1 MTVNLTFVG
10 DLWCILALNNLS
22 GQLFDYYTVVLNFD
36 RKSGFYFSL
45 YFVFCSGMSGTADL
59 ALNVVTTN
67 KGAGARVRVCVCVC
81 TCVRACVRACVCVCV
96 CVCVY

>member
-22 GQLFDYYTVVLNFD
+22 GKLFDYYTLILNFD

-45 YFVFCSGMSGTADL
+45 YFVFCSGMSGTVDL

-67 KGAGARVRVCVCVC
+67 KGARVCV
-81 TCVRACVRACVCVCV
+81 CVRACVRACVCECECV
-96 CVCVY
+96 CECVSE